1 MNNFLINLKKKQ
13 IIDENNL
20 NVLNFYV
27 YIEFRNCDKSN
38 LTFRKQIIL
47 KYVAYYCFYILFI

>member
-27 YIEFRNCDKSN
+27 YIEFRNCDKYY